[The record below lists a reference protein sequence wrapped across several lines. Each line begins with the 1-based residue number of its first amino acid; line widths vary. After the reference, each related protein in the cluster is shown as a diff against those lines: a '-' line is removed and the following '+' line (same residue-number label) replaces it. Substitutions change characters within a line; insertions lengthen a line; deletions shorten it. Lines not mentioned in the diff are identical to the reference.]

1 MFRKN
6 WLVAGLGA
14 LALAGGPGATPVR
27 AASAAAVSA
36 DRETVARGL
45 EAQYAAV
52 LIKDR
57 KLADDRET
65 RLLGAAETR
74 LIKARAE
81 LSAVKRASVA
91 ELTAARADYARLA
104 AGIVQ
109 RDAAAQAEIE
119 AYRAEAEQRVA
130 QATPDELT
138 ALQQFADGD
147 RLVAEPVLMA
157 IREAR
162 KRATLKAAAMR
173 IARDERATADEHD
186 VMWEHGEATM
196 LEVMK
201 LYEAAAE
208 DDPDDWKTN
217 WEIGELS
224 RMQYDYGHA
233 AAAFARAAAVAR
245 TDREREAASRL
256 LGAAQRNQ
264 GNLSDAD
271 KNLRLALDLSL
282 KLAAAEPKSVAAV
295 NDLVLCYLDL
305 GELRA
310 AQGDTKGAMASF
322 KSALAAASQADAS
335 STKILLL
342 LAEANERIGGLLY
355 AGGDAKAA
363 LPSHQAELEFARR
376 AAAIDPKSLLA
387 RYYQGHAFL
396 LIGYDYGGL
405 GDKTAQLASY
415 DASNRIFS
423 EFAAEDPTATDYPL
437 QLALG
442 TEAIGVVQ
450 FQSHDLAG
458 ARRSFQKALDIHKT
472 LAALHPDSSEL
483 QLDMAYAYTNFGD
496 TELEQG
502 DKAAALADLR
512 RALDVGRRFAGKDP
526 IGAENVL
533 ADALDNLA
541 QIPGSGV
548 SWAEAVAQYQETKDK
563 GRLRAD
569 QQADFDEAKRHATEE
584 AKAKQGAAK

>member
-1 MFRKN
+1 MFRII
-6 WLVAGLGA
+6 WVAGLGA
-14 LALAGGPGATPVR
+14 LALACGLGALAVR
-27 AASAAAVSA
+27 AAPNAAAVSA

-65 RLLGAAETR
+65 RLLTAAEAR
-74 LIKARAE
+74 LTKARAE
-81 LSAVKRASVA
+81 LSAVKRESVA
-91 ELTAARADYARLA
+91 ELGAARADYARLA
-104 AGIVQ
+104 AGIVL

-130 QATPDELT
+130 QATPDELA

-162 KRATLKAAAMR
+162 KRATLKAAQMS

-224 RMQYDYGHA
+224 RMQYDYDHA

-256 LGAAQRNQ
+256 LGAAQRHQ
-264 GNLSDAD
+264 AKLSDAD

-305 GELRA
+305 GELRE
-310 AQGDTKGAMASF
+310 AQGDMKGAMASF
-322 KSALAAASQADAS
+322 KSGLAAASQADAS

-342 LAEANERIGGLLY
+342 IAEANERIGGVLY
-355 AGGDAKAA
+355 AGGGAKAA

-387 RYYQGHAFL
+387 RYYQGRAFL

-415 DASNRIFS
+415 EASNRIFS
-423 EFAAEDPTATDYPL
+423 ELAAEDPTATDYQL

-442 TEAIGVVQ
+442 FQAIGVVQ
-450 FQSHDLAG
+450 LQSHDLTA
-458 ARRSFQKALDIHKT
+458 ARRSLQQSVDIHKT
-472 LAALHPDSSEL
+472 LAALHPDDSEL
-483 QLDMAYAYTNFGD
+483 QIDMAYAYTNLGD
-496 TELEQG
+496 AELEQG

-512 RALDVGRRFAGKDP
+512 RALDVGRRFAGKNP
-526 IGAENVL
+526 IGADNVV

-541 QIPGSGV
+541 KIPGSGV
-548 SWAEAVAQYQETKDK
+548 SWAEAVAQYQEMKDK
-563 GRLRAD
+563 GRLSAD
-569 QQADFDEAKRHATEE
+569 QQADFDEARRRATEE